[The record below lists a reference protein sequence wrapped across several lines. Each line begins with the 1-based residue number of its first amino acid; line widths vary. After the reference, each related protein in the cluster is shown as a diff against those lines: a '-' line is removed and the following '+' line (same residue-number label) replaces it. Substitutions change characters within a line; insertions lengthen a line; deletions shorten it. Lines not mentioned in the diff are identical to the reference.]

1 MLHRAAELTQ
11 QALLL
16 AVVLSGPALL
26 AAAVVGV
33 VMGLFS
39 AATQIQDSA
48 VGFLPKFVAVALVL
62 VGLGAWGASTLLRF
76 THELWRALPT
86 LVR

>member
-1 MLHRAAELTQ
+1 VLYRAAELTQ

-33 VMGLFS
+33 LLGLFS

-62 VGLGAWGASTLLRF
+62 VGLGGWGAATLLRF
-76 THELWRALPT
+76 THELWRALPA